1 MQATPLT
8 IFTALCALGCLV
20 VFIKTASTRQPKTAL
35 FSLLMMAYCIYVT
48 SMLDN
53 SGWTL

>member
-35 FSLLMMAYCIYVT
+35 LSLVVMAFCIYTT
-48 SMLDN
+48 SLPDN